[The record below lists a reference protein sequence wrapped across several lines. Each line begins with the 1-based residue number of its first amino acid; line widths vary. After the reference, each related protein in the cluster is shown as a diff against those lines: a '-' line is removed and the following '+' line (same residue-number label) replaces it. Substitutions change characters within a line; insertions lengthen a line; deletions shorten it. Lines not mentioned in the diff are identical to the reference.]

1 MTGHIK
7 SHDHQS
13 GGGAIVSSSGEEIPF
28 RESALGDRRWIPTPG
43 AMVTFEVIHIG
54 SKPLA
59 VWVCPGARWRSHG
72 ST

>member
-1 MTGHIK
+1 MDGHIK
-7 SHDHQS
+7 SFDYRT
-13 GGGAIVSSSGEEIPF
+13 GGGVMVSSSGEEIPF
-28 RESALGDRRWIPTPG
+28 RERALDDRRWVPTTG
-43 AMVTFEVIHIG
+43 AIVTFDVVHVG